1 MKRQLASGIVL
12 LVAALR
18 PTFAEELVPQPPK
31 SGKVEIFRSSELRPG
46 MKGVAWTVFEGTQ
59 PESMPVEIIGLWKNA
74 WGPKQDIIL
83 AKLGGKAQRTNVA
96 GGMSGSPVYIDG
108 KLAGAIALR
117 MSIFSPDTICG
128 ITPIE
133 LMLEI
138 NDLDHSRPSDARTPD
153 KAQARTQVA
162 VPGELLAQAVAAGA
176 SPNLMRQ
183 APLLTPIETPLTF
196 SGFNENVLREFGPLF
211 QQLGV
216 SAAQGGAGSAIYAT
230 KPAAGWKD
238 ALQPGGVVAG
248 VLVSGDMGVTGL
260 GTVTYN
266 DGKRILAFGHPFFNL
281 GPVNMPMS
289 KGEVLMVLASQFQ
302 PNKIANATEIVG
314 ELTQDRHSGIM
325 GVLGQE
331 SGMIPVSVDVR
342 TFGGGP
348 TASSEKKFRF
358 NVFVNQKWTPYLMMV
373 TLFNTVSGVN
383 EFMDEATYRL
393 TGEVEMDGQPN
404 ISLTTMQA
412 SGELPM
418 PAPMLL
424 AGWWGDKFNRL
435 FLNSVKTPKLKS
447 VSVNVDLLPE
457 RRVASIENAWVAS
470 NEARPGDDLPVKVFL
485 RPYRG
490 ERIEREFNVHIPV
503 GLAKGDH
510 RILLSDADTANR
522 MQTMAGFMNHYID
535 LPQTVSLINQERS
548 NNKLYVSLLQS
559 SPTAYYDDKTMP
571 SLPASV
577 LNVMQAGRASNRPV
591 ITSPESAT
599 QTTAIPFD
607 YLISGSYSLKITV
620 K

>member
-1 MKRQLASGIVL
+1 MK
-12 LVAALR
+12 
-18 PTFAEELVPQPPK
+18 
-31 SGKVEIFRSSELRPG
+31 SSELKPG
-46 MKGVAWTVFEGTQ
+46 MTGTAWTVFAGTE
-59 PESMPVEIIGLWKNA
+59 PEAVPIEIIGLWKNA
-74 WGPKQDIIL
+74 WGPKQDVIV
-83 AKLGGKAQRTNVA
+83 AKMGGKAQRTNVA

-108 KLAGAIALR
+108 KLIGAVALR
-117 MSIFSPDTICG
+117 LSVFSPDSICG

-138 NDLDHSRPSDARTPD
+138 NDLDKSRPSDARTPD
-153 KAQARTQVA
+153 KAQPRAQVS
-162 VPGELLAQAVAAGA
+162 VPSELLMQAVAAGA
-176 SPNLMRQ
+176 SPSLIKQ

-196 SGFNENVLREFGPLF
+196 SGFHENVLREFGPMF

-216 SAAQGGAGSAIYAT
+216 TAVQGGGAGSAIYAT

-238 ALQPGGVVAG
+238 SLQPGGVVAG

-266 DGKRILAFGHPFFNL
+266 DGKRVLAFGHPFFNL

-424 AGWWGDKFNRL
+424 AGWWGDKFSRL
-435 FLNSVKTPKLKS
+435 YLNSVKTPKLKS
-447 VSVNVDLLPE
+447 VHVDVDLLPE
-457 RRVASIENAWVAS
+457 RRVATIENAWAGSSDV
-470 NEARPGDDLPVKVFL
+470 RPGEDLPVKVFL

-490 ERIEREFNVHIPV
+490 EQIEREFKIHVPAGI
-503 GLAKGDH
+503 AKGDH

-522 MQTMAGFMNHYID
+522 MQTIAGHMNHYID

-548 NNKLYVSLLQS
+548 NNKMYVSLLKA

-571 SLPASV
+571 SLPA
-577 LNVMQAGRASNRPV
+577 AGR
-591 ITSPESAT
+591 
-599 QTTAIPFD
+599 TTVP
-607 YLISGSYSLKITV
+607 
-620 K
+620 